1 MKLKTI
7 TMIAVFVSVL
17 GACATSPKAAEPSE
31 SFRKAFDE
39 VMAAQPSKLKVKP
52 DALDTRRDPIILR
65 LSLTDCLSWASQN
78 NRTILFE
85 QLNTE
90 AAAANVVAAK
100 ANLDFVIGANV
111 GYNRAEK
118 ELQTV
123 FFGDARD
130 KDIQAITNYGV
141 TAKMPFATGTTADIN
156 FGFTRNDSNSPFQAF
171 EFFPATDIKITQ
183 SLLNGF
189 GFTPNLGPQWIAE
202 NNQDSADLQL
212 RVTRNNVAFDVASA
226 YWNLVSA
233 QQELDVLY
241 AQQDL
246 AEDSLE
252 LAKSRLEAEIGTR
265 LDVIAQEA
273 NLKSQDLL
281 IIQAEALVETRTDEL
296 LSTIHPDLLY
306 GYARYSGFKYII
318 ETATDVDTNTGAENL
333 EVLEE
338 LKAALRRRPEIA
350 QSRKRIENAG
360 ISIDVAEYG
369 LLPTLD
375 LNLDFGTSGFGEN
388 PGDSFDSMLE
398 FKNTSYGFGLTFG
411 VPLQNRGA
419 RSNSTLANIEMRN
432 SILAARELE
441 TAVILE
447 VNGAVRQ
454 IRSARRQIESASE
467 ARRLQAETHEAEQER
482 QRAGLSTPFE
492 VKQALNDLTSAELN
506 LVKAR
511 ITLQLAHLALK
522 KSTGELGG

>member
-1 MKLKTI
+1 
-7 TMIAVFVSVL
+7 
-17 GACATSPKAAEPSE
+17 
-31 SFRKAFDE
+31 
-39 VMAAQPSKLKVKP
+39 
-52 DALDTRRDPIILR
+52 
-65 LSLTDCLSWASQN
+65 
-78 NRTILFE
+78 
-85 QLNTE
+85 
-90 AAAANVVAAK
+90 
-100 ANLDFVIGANV
+100 
-111 GYNRAEK
+111 
-118 ELQTV
+118 
-123 FFGDARD
+123 
-130 KDIQAITNYGV
+130 
-141 TAKMPFATGTTADIN
+141 
-156 FGFTRNDSNSPFQAF
+156 
-171 EFFPATDIKITQ
+171 
-183 SLLNGF
+183 
-189 GFTPNLGPQWIAE
+189 
-202 NNQDSADLQL
+202 
-212 RVTRNNVAFDVASA
+212 
-226 YWNLVSA
+226 
-233 QQELDVLY
+233 
-241 AQQDL
+241 
-246 AEDSLE
+246 
-252 LAKSRLEAEIGTR
+252 
-265 LDVIAQEA
+265 
-273 NLKSQDLL
+273 
-281 IIQAEALVETRTDEL
+281 
-296 LSTIHPDLLY
+296 
-306 GYARYSGFKYII
+306 II
-318 ETATDVDTNTGAENL
+318 ETTTGVDTNTGAENL